1 MANQIGK
8 IIKID
13 KFTFRVDHNIP
24 SLDFEYSLGINKVET
39 LSKNFYLKLGRNEK
53 RISFSATLFLEQLKE
68 FEGLIAKVEAR
79 KPLKFSTLESTRT
92 QKIIIDK
99 FSSSVKDWVL
109 VAQNKITFYTRTFS
123 IGGVIL

>member
-1 MANQIGK
+1 MADIGK

-13 KFTFRVDHNIP
+13 KFTFKVDHNIP
-24 SLDFEYSLGINKVET
+24 SLDFEYSLGIQKVET
-39 LSKNFYLKLGRNEK
+39 LAKNFYLKLGGNER
-53 RISFSATLFLEQLKE
+53 RISFTATLFLEQLKD
-68 FEGLIAKVEAR
+68 FDGLIAKVEAR

-109 VAQNKITFYTRTFS
+109 VAQNKVSFYTRTFS

>member
-1 MANQIGK
+1 MGDIGK

-13 KFTFRVDHNIP
+13 KYTFKAEHNIP
-24 SLDFEYSLGINKVET
+24 SLDFEYSLGIQKVET
-39 LSKNFYLKLGRNEK
+39 LSKNFYLKLGANEK
-53 RISFSATLFLEQLKE
+53 RISFSATLYLEHLKD
-68 FEGLIAKVEAR
+68 FEGLVAKVEAR
-79 KPLKFSTLESTRT
+79 RPLRFSTLESTRT

-109 VAQNKITFYTRTFS
+109 ISQNKMSFFTRTFS

>member
-1 MANQIGK
+1 MSDVGK

-13 KFTFRVDHNIP
+13 KYTFKTEHNVP
-24 SLDFEYSLGINKVET
+24 SLDFEYSLGIQKVET
-39 LSKNFYLKLGRNEK
+39 LSKNFYLKLGANEK
-53 RISFSATLFLEQLKE
+53 RISFSATLYLEHLKD
-68 FEGLIAKVEAR
+68 FEGLVAKVEVR
-79 KPLKFSTLESTRT
+79 RPLRFSTLESTRT

-109 VAQNKITFYTRTFS
+109 VSQNKVSFFTRTFN